1 MINMSRLNIE
11 YFMRDYLSL
20 KSGNGKVNLEPVAT
34 LRRKLID
41 ISSELEE
48 QGYSIEID
56 IKPQGYYT
64 EEDIKS
70 AIEEGAEV
78 DKDISSY
85 FEEML

>member
-1 MINMSRLNIE
+1 MESMSRLNIE

-20 KSGNGKVNLEPVAT
+20 KSGNGKVDLEPIAT
-34 LRRKLID
+34 LRSKLIELSD
-41 ISSELEE
+41 ELEE
-48 QGYSIEID
+48 KGYSIEVD

-70 AIEEGAEV
+70 AIEEDEEV
-78 DKDISSY
+78 AKDISAY

>member
-1 MINMSRLNIE
+1 METMSKLNIE

-20 KSGNGKVNLEPVAT
+20 KSGNGKVDLSPIAT
-34 LRRKLID
+34 LRSKLIE
-41 ISSELEE
+41 ISDELEG

-56 IKPQGYYT
+56 IKPRGHYT

-70 AIEEGAEV
+70 AIEEDEEV
-78 DKDISSY
+78 AKDISAY

>member
-1 MINMSRLNIE
+1 MESMSKLNIE

-20 KSGNGKVNLEPVAT
+20 RSGNGKVDLKPIAT
-34 LRRKLID
+34 LRAKLIELAD
-41 ISSELEE
+41 ELEE
-48 QGYSIEID
+48 RGYSIEVD

-70 AIEEGAEV
+70 AIEEDVEV
-78 DKDISSY
+78 AKDISAY